1 MPRLISRLAENN
13 PDRAESLAALILTAK
28 GVPFIYYGEEIG
40 MQNIEANSIE
50 EMKDIQGLIHY
61 NLALKDG
68 NSKVKALEVGNR
80 HNRDKSRS
88 PMQWNDEA
96 SAGFSGKTPWIKV
109 HQDYTLLNVAALEK
123 QENSL
128 LNKYKK
134 LIALRNSEPVLQY
147 GEYENL
153 FFSNS
158 QISFTRKFN
167 DEIIKAFF
175 NFSETQMLITVD
187 PNEKVLLGETT
198 IKPNH
203 YLIVKGNTQN

>member
-13 PDRAESLAALILTAK
+13 PERAESLAALILTAK

-50 EMKDIQGLIHY
+50 EMKDIQGHTHY

-68 NSKVKALEVGNR
+68 NSEVKALEIGNR

-88 PMQWNDEA
+88 PMQWSDEA
-96 SAGFSGKTPWIKV
+96 FAGFSDNTPWIKV
-109 HQDYTLLNVAALEK
+109 HQNYTLLNVEALEK

-128 LNKYKK
+128 LNNYKK

-147 GEYENL
+147 GDYENL
-153 FFSNS
+153 SFSNDR
-158 QISFTRKFN
+158 ISFTRKYN

-175 NFSETQMLITVD
+175 NFSETPMLITID
-187 PNEKVLLGETT
+187 PNEKVLIGETT